1 LRRSP
6 FRHMMLGACLVAPFL
21 LAGCAGGDEGVPQ
34 TFPPLRYTYLAP
46 LSLNVGQIVTQVL
59 YVPAADGSSVDGM
72 SPESPLQATQ
82 QLIQDRLVAGG
93 GGGIATVTIS
103 SASLTRVTDTVVGN
117 ISVHL
122 AVRSADGRR
131 SGEVDAT
138 ASRTGT
144 TPDDTSPDAMRA
156 FLYQLTQQLVS
167 AENVEL
173 EYQIRQRLGAW
184 LVGGGS
190 SAVGG
195 PAAPVPVQAEDLGSS
210 SAPMP
215 MTGGPTPLIAPS
227 PMGAPP
233 PMPQLVP
240 PSQLTPAPMPMAMP
254 MPAPMTMPMP
264 ANAAPAVAP
273 EPPTVEMPSGSVGLP
288 EGNPVPQYV
297 PPPAPAPTAPV
308 PLTPATST
316 SPPSA
321 VPMPA
326 VAPAPASNG
335 ALPPLPPGITP

>member
-21 LAGCAGGDEGVPQ
+21 LAGCAEDQGVPQ
-34 TFPPLRYTYLAP
+34 SFPPLRYTYLAP

-59 YVPAADGSSVDGM
+59 YVPAADGSSVDAM
-72 SPESPLQATQ
+72 SPEAPLDAAR
-82 QLIQDRLVAGG
+82 QLIQDRLVAAGG
-93 GGGIATVTIS
+93 SGIATVTIN
-103 SASLTRVTDTVVGN
+103 SASLTRITDTVVGN
-117 ISVHL
+117 ISIHL
-122 AVRSADGRR
+122 TVRSADGRR

-138 ASRTGT
+138 ATRTGT
-144 TPDDTSPDAMRA
+144 TPDDTSSDAMRA

-173 EYQIRQRLGAW
+173 EYQIRQRLGSW

-195 PAAPVPVQAEDLGSS
+195 PAAPIPVQAQDLGAS
-210 SAPMP
+210 SAPM
-215 MTGGPTPLIAPS
+215 
-227 PMGAPP
+227 

-240 PSQLTPAPMPMAMP
+240 PGQLTAPAPAPMAMP
-254 MPAPMTMPMP
+254 MPAPY
-264 ANAAPAVAP
+264 APAVAP

-288 EGNPVPQYV
+288 EGNAVPQDV
-297 PPPAPAPTAPV
+297 PPPPAPTAPV
-308 PLTPATST
+308 SLTPATST
-316 SPPSA
+316 PPPSA
-321 VPMPA
+321 VPMPTP
-326 VAPAPASNG
+326 APAPVPPASSG